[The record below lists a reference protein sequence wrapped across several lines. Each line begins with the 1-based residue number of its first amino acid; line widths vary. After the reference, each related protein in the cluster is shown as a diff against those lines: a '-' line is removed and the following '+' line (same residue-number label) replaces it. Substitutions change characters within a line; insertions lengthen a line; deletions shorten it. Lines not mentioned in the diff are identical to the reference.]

1 MNDKALPKYRQ
12 LKQEI
17 LTWLE
22 SGKLKP
28 DEQMPSEHEIAS
40 RFAMSRQTVRQALGE
55 LEQEGWLYRLQG
67 KGTFVSPQRGGG
79 TGQGQGGRQEAQT
92 VGMITTY
99 ISDYIFP
106 HIVRG
111 AEAALRGRGFGLL
124 LSSTDNDKEKE
135 TDSLAMMLGQPLA
148 GLIVEPT
155 RSALGNPNL
164 HHYLAL
170 QYRGVPIVMINE
182 RYPELNFPC
191 VKLDDELGGF
201 LAAEH
206 LIRLGHRR
214 IAGFFKSD
222 DLQGVNRMRG
232 FLRAHQQY
240 EVPLEPAAVVN
251 YHTEEKLAKPY
262 EAALAMLRREDRPTA
277 VVCYNDELAVTLLE
291 AVRQLGLQ
299 VPRDLSVV
307 GFDDSPLATATEI
320 KLTTLSHPKEE
331 LGVKAVELLAAM
343 LEGGPAAAAD
353 TVYAPE
359 LVVRDSTQPYHP

>member
-1 MNDKALPKYRQ
+1 MTDKAVPKYRQ

-17 LTWLE
+17 MTWLE
-22 SGKLKP
+22 SGQLKQG
-28 DEQMPSEHEIAS
+28 EQMPSEHEIAAK
-40 RFAMSRQTVRQALGE
+40 FAMSRQTVRQTLGE
-55 LEQEGWLYRLQG
+55 LEQEGWLYRVQG
-67 KGTFVSPQRGGG
+67 KGTFVSPQRGAGG
-79 TGQGQGGRQEAQT
+79 GARPELQT

-111 AEAALRGRGFGLL
+111 AESALRGKGYGLL
-124 LSSTDNDKEKE
+124 LSSTDNDKDKE
-135 TDSLAMMLGQPLA
+135 TDSLTMMLSQPIA

-164 HHYLAL
+164 HHYLTL
-170 QYRGVPIVMINE
+170 QYRGIPVVMINE
-182 RYPELNFPC
+182 RYPELGVPC

-214 IAGFFKSD
+214 IAGFFKAD
-222 DLQGVNRMRG
+222 DLQGVNRLRG
-232 FLRAHQQY
+232 FLRAHRQY
-240 EVPLEPAAVVN
+240 EVPLEPAAVVH
-251 YHTEEKLAKPY
+251 YHTGEKRTKPY
-262 EAALAMLRREDRPTA
+262 EAALAMLRQEQRPTA

-291 AVRQLGLQ
+291 AVRQAGLH

-320 KLTTLSHPKEE
+320 KLTTLSHPKTE
-331 LGVKAVELLAAM
+331 LGVKAVETLAALM
-343 LEGGPAAAAD
+343 AGGPGAASD

-359 LVVRDSTQPYHP
+359 LIVRESTQAYGQP